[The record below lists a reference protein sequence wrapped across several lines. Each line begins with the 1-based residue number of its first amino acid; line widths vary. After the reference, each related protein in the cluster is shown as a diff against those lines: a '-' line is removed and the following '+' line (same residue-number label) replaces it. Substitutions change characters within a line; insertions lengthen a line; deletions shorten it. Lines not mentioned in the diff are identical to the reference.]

1 MNCRK
6 TLLVVLF
13 CLTLTSLGA
22 AVSLGEIQVCYYST
36 ITSFQQCQ
44 INGQPVDGPVF
55 IFQNTSGAPITNAVF
70 YINGDGY
77 QDSFNV
83 GTVPPG
89 TYVAV
94 TPGLS
99 NDGGM
104 NHTFFQYTGTPRDT
118 SDVGPNG
125 DDVQFWLLGQQGV
138 LHVTSGVFTPGQ
150 TAGPSNDGTISYIN
164 FLGGPGDAD
173 GPCNNCF
180 GPKVVA
186 MLAGVAPN
194 TLLSFGGLSD
204 GANPSAGLTVDASGN
219 NLYGMASAGG
229 TGSCVFDGTPGCGT
243 VFRLNRRNGN
253 WLLTPLYKFL
263 GGMDGELPLKPLTIG
278 PNGSLY
284 GMTASGGEG
293 TCVFDGDTGCGTV
306 FNVTPMSTVPANAL
320 SPWLQSVLY
329 RFAGETDAGNPVSN
343 VVFDQGG
350 NMYGTS
356 NNGGANGV
364 GTVFKLSP
372 SGGGHWT
379 ESVLYSFV
387 GGTDGANP
395 VDGLLFDATGNLYG
409 TTSNGGGSTAC
420 SGGCGTVFEL
430 SPAGTGWTERVIYKF
445 QGSTDGKNPNAG
457 LVRDAVGNLYGD
469 TWQGGSQ
476 GGGTVFELSPSG
488 RSWSLTTLYSF
499 PGNGFAVDRLTTDLT
514 GNLYGTLQ
522 QGGAYGNGEVF
533 ELSSSHGNWIYYD
546 LYDFTGGN
554 DGGTPLGSVVLDSSG
569 NVYGT
574 TANGGANSCGGNHG
588 CGVVYEIMP

>member
-1 MNCRK
+1 MSCRK
-6 TLLVVLF
+6 TLLVVSL

-150 TAGPSNDGTISYIN
+150 TAGPSNDGTVSYIN

-194 TLLSFGGLSD
+194 TLLSFGGPSD
-204 GANPSAGLTVDASGN
+204 GANPSAGLTIDASGT

-263 GGMDGELPLKPLTIG
+263 GGIDGELPLKPLTIG

-293 TCVFDGDTGCGTV
+293 TCVFDGDTGCGIV

-320 SPWLQSVLY
+320 TPWLQSVLY
-329 RFAGETDAGNPVSN
+329 RFTGETDAGNPSAMS
-343 VVFDQGG
+343 FSTKAGIC
-350 NMYGTS
+350 T
-356 NNGGANGV
+356 ALRTTGV
-364 GTVFKLSP
+364 QMASELFS
-372 SGGGHWT
+372 
-379 ESVLYSFV
+379 SFHPP
-387 GGTDGANP
+387 AE
-395 VDGLLFDATGNLYG
+395 ATGPKVFFTVSLVVP
-409 TTSNGGGSTAC
+409 TAPTPLTAC
-420 SGGCGTVFEL
+420 YSTG
-430 SPAGTGWTERVIYKF
+430 PAICMAPPRMVGAR
-445 QGSTDGKNPNAG
+445 QRA
-457 LVRDAVGNLYGD
+457 AVVAA
-469 TWQGGSQ
+469 Q
-476 GGGTVFELSPSG
+476 
-488 RSWSLTTLYSF
+488 
-499 PGNGFAVDRLTTDLT
+499 
-514 GNLYGTLQ
+514 
-522 QGGAYGNGEVF
+522 
-533 ELSSSHGNWIYYD
+533 SSSYRLRAQVGQR
-546 LYDFTGGN
+546 
-554 DGGTPLGSVVLDSSG
+554 
-569 NVYGT
+569 
-574 TANGGANSCGGNHG
+574 
-588 CGVVYEIMP
+588 E